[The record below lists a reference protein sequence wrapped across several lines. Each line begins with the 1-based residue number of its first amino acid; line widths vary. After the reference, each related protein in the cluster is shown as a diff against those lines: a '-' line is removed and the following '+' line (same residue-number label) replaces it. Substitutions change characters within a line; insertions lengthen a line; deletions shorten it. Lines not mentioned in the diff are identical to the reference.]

1 MNSTDEG
8 SEAGTDEQTATRLA
22 VARRTVLRAAGATTA
37 LGLGATTASADEHT
51 GTDDGPGA
59 DDGEGGGG
67 ADDGEGGDGGMPAE
81 LDPLF
86 GYASADP
93 NPCGGEAG
101 AECFEAFAPPIRPSH
116 EVEMNIDLPGALLAI
131 GEQGALS
138 DVTTQSINE
147 SVADGTV
154 ERETL
159 HRPDAAVDFETPEG
173 TQTLTVE
180 AIARMVADTLGF
192 HFGPAGL
199 RVEPGDVVLFSAES
213 PDHAVAPYHERHG
226 RQNRVPDGVG
236 PFSSPLVP
244 VGGYWLYRFETPGVY
259 DCYCPPHDPF
269 GMVCRVVVTAG
280 DVPDPSIENV
290 GRPPP
295 AHNDIAGVLGG
306 LDPNLPSSMAALN
319 TDALSPANV
328 VEAGRVAWA
337 DVVASHRSDA

>member
-1 MNSTDEG
+1 MPMNSTDEG

-37 LGLGATTASADEHT
+37 LGLGATTAAADEHT

-67 ADDGEGGDGGMPAE
+67 GDDGEGGDGGMPAE

-173 TQTLTVE
+173 TQTLTVA
-180 AIARMVADTLGF
+180 AIAGWSPTLSVSTSARPDSASN
-192 HFGPAGL
+192 PATWSC
-199 RVEPGDVVLFSAES
+199 SARSRRTTPSRPTTNGTGARTGS
-213 PDHAVAPYHERHG
+213 PTAWGHSRPH
-226 RQNRVPDGVG
+226 
-236 PFSSPLVP
+236 SSPSAAT
-244 VGGYWLYRFETPGVY
+244 GSTGSRRRASTTATARRTTRSGWSAASSSRRAT
-259 DCYCPPHDPF
+259 
-269 GMVCRVVVTAG
+269 CRT
-280 DVPDPSIENV
+280 
-290 GRPPP
+290 R
-295 AHNDIAGVLGG
+295 
-306 LDPNLPSSMAALN
+306 
-319 TDALSPANV
+319 
-328 VEAGRVAWA
+328 R
-337 DVVASHRSDA
+337 